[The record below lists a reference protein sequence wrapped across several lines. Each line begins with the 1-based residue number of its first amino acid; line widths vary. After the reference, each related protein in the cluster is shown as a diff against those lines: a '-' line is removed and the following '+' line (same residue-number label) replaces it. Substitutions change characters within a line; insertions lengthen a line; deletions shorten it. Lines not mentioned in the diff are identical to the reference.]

1 MIRNGPVQRMM
12 EKKDAMWHRLNL
24 SFRIHSILA
33 VLLLITLFGGVVM
46 VWYTYRMDGILTD
59 IIDKD
64 TAAFETAQE
73 LETALVNQKGF
84 VSYYFLDGNPDWL
97 RQLGEYRQIFKTLI
111 GKARLVTVTADQE
124 AAIERIA
131 AAYQQYVLTK
141 DQVIDY
147 YLAGDRET
155 GGRLHAAVREHF
167 FKVLDLCEEFKALYK
182 KEIQRAKRESQEQA
196 RQLRVMAILG
206 MVMVFLC
213 GVFLA
218 VLLMKHVLEPV
229 RELTRMA
236 DRRENISPRE
246 NEIKALSR
254 TVHGLIEDV
263 DFTHSELEKSRE
275 HLLQSEKMA
284 MVGKLATGMAHTIRN
299 PFTSIK
305 MRLFSLSRT
314 LELDETEKEDFDV
327 IAEEIRHVDTIVQN
341 FLEFSRPPKLRM
353 QHISPSQVVDTTFQ
367 LLAHRLRSYDVAVKI
382 VREEPL
388 PSVEADPEQLKEV
401 FVNLIINACEAIGT
415 GRNGK
420 ITVHETTTADAAHGR
435 KVIIRINDNGPGIPE
450 AIRQKIFQPFFTT
463 KDEGTGL
470 GLSIAYRIIGEHR
483 GRLEVHSVEG
493 EGATFIITLPV
504 CDRPDHQ
511 E

>member
-1 MIRNGPVQRMM
+1 
-12 EKKDAMWHRLNL
+12 MWHRLNL

-33 VLLLITLFGGVVM
+33 VLLLITFFGGIVM

-97 RQLGEYRQIFKTLI
+97 KRLGEYRQIFKTLI
-111 GKARLVTVTADQE
+111 GKARLVAATASQK
-124 AAIERIA
+124 AAIEKIA
-131 AAYQQYVLTK
+131 TAYQQYILTK
-141 DQVIDY
+141 DQVIDF

-155 GGRLHAAVREHF
+155 GGRLHAEVREYF
-167 FKVLDLCEEFKALYK
+167 FKVLGLCEEFKVLYK
-182 KEIQRAKRESQEQA
+182 KEIQRAKQESQEQA

-206 MVMVFLC
+206 MVMVFFC

-218 VLLMKHVLEPV
+218 ILLMKHVLEPV

-254 TVHGLIEDV
+254 TVHGLIEAV

-314 LELDETEKEDFDV
+314 LELDEAEKEDFDV

-341 FLEFSRPPKLRM
+341 FLEFSRPPKLKM

-367 LLAHRLRSYDVAVKI
+367 LLEHRLRSYDVAVKI
-382 VREEPL
+382 VREELL

-401 FVNLIINACEAIGT
+401 FVNLVINACEAIGT
-415 GRNGK
+415 GQNGK
-420 ITVHETTTADAAHGR
+420 ITVHETTSDATEGPKA
-435 KVIIRINDNGPGIPE
+435 VIRIHDNGPGVPE

-483 GRLEVHSVEG
+483 GRLEVRSIEG